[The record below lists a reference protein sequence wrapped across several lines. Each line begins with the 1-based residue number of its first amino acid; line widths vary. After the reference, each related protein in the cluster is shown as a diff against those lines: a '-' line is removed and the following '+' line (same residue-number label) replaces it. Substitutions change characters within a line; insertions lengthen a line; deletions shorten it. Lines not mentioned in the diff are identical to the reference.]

1 MNIEVTMCYSQLMSM
16 LLQPE
21 EFSKAVIHF
30 TSSSPNVEHEGMN
43 GYMETV
49 VKFEVKSLM
58 DFSKIYEKS
67 YTFPSDRPE
76 WYRKVRDG
84 MLSYQEY

>member
-21 EFSKAVIHF
+21 EFSKAIVRY
-30 TSSSPNVEHEGMN
+30 TSSAPNIEHEGMN

-49 VKFEVKSLM
+49 VKFEVKNLAE
-58 DFSKIYEKS
+58 FSKLYDGS
-67 YTFPSDRPE
+67 YIFPSDRAK
-76 WYRKVRDG
+76 WYHTVRNG
-84 MLSYQEY
+84 MLGCKE

>member
-21 EFSKAVIHF
+21 EFSKAVTKF
-30 TSSSPNVEHEGMN
+30 TSSSPNIEHEGMN

-49 VKFEVKSLM
+49 VKIEVRSLAN
-58 DFSKIYEKS
+58 FSNLYDKTLVCS
-67 YTFPSDRPE
+67 NPS
-76 WYRKVRDG
+76 WYRSVRDG
-84 MLSYQEY
+84 LLSCS

>member
-21 EFSKAVIHF
+21 EFSKAVTKF
-30 TSSSPNVEHEGMN
+30 TSSSPNIEHEGMN

-49 VKFEVKSLM
+49 VKFEVKSLA
-58 DFSKIYEKS
+58 DFSKLYERS
-67 YTFPSDRPE
+67 YTFPTDRTK
-76 WYRKVRDG
+76 WYYTVRNG
-84 MLSYQEY
+84 MLSCKGC